1 MTFADIVF
9 ERFDRE
15 VTEEDLSNP
24 GTFSNIL
31 IPLSAAR
38 NEVPLFA
45 NDPAVLFQNPTL
57 VFNDIKIARSS
68 DGAASVKLPM
78 SDYFPTDNPLMGLEA
93 ANVAC
98 VRYKEYKYKGQ
109 SLSTDR
115 YRYDFYYVT
124 GYRELTNKSEEDPD
138 YPDGRR
144 LSVMDVEVD
153 LQLIPFTTYMQ
164 GGTVV
169 NMIPER
175 MPVPTDHVMQNW
187 TQSIMVEASTQTS
200 LPQLPKIG
208 TVKKGSGG
216 TSKDVNVLWCEIS
229 YIVGNEVKRY
239 GIFIPSKQVFESIME
254 ENVYA
259 GSNNNLSARDVYP
272 SLRNIMNDPI
282 TYLGITG
289 ATVTD
294 VNISEFCPYIVTKKN
309 TDITDE
315 QYIRIIAV
323 NDSEIAPT
331 ATYTPAGFTY
341 YAYDL
346 TYLYLEWAPS
356 TGNPGSQPKLN
367 KGTLSITLTDF
378 EKYNGQL
385 SIKDSMRNDV
395 LTLPRENLDSPMT
408 VNYFTYSDLN
418 NIYLVL
424 EYLGTQITLP
434 GHKIPWATSMWDTYR
449 SFSLQFDRQAL
460 QNNIDASN
468 REMNIALID
477 AAATGIIG
485 GALAGALTGGA
496 AGAGLGLFTGGSSF
510 IGSAISGGLKREE
523 DIRKMIRDQELTEQ
537 RMKGG
542 ASTMN
547 NNGVSTGV
555 INMINQFGG
564 AELIFRMPAGF
575 TEAEWTA
582 QTATWGYPSN
592 KVMRTLFLDTEGYW
606 KGRMYPTFTEDV
618 QDTAVRNAAI
628 RQLEDGFYLVPITY
642 E

>member
-1 MTFADIVF
+1 MSFARVKLHNLGVSRERSEVPVFSTEALQLYYGTDTIYSTRVF
-9 ERFDRE
+9 EKVKVRRSLE
-15 VTEEDLSNP
+15 PQAIELNVTDLTSLLDCDVCSFAYYYYNGSEDMTVNEQDLQWFYITGYEEI
-24 GTFSNIL
+24 T
-31 IPLSAAR
+31 
-38 NEVPLFA
+38 
-45 NDPAVLFQNPTL
+45 
-57 VFNDIKIARSS
+57 
-68 DGAASVKLPM
+68 
-78 SDYFPTDNPLMGLEA
+78 
-93 ANVAC
+93 
-98 VRYKEYKYKGQ
+98 YKGVPPSSADMNMRLYLEPIPVTSYMTQ
-109 SLSTDR
+109 STKFDIL
-115 YRYDFYYVT
+115 
-124 GYRELTNKSEEDPD
+124 
-138 YPDGRR
+138 
-144 LSVMDVEVD
+144 
-153 LQLIPFTTYMQ
+153 
-164 GGTVV
+164 
-169 NMIPER
+169 PER
-175 MPVPTDHVMQNW
+175 TPTATARVMQNW
-187 TQSIMVEASTQTS
+187 TQSIMVETSTTTS

-208 TVKKGSGG
+208 TVKKGSVG

-239 GIFIPSKQVFESIME
+239 GIFIPSKQVYESVMG

-259 GSNNNLSARDVYP
+259 GSNNNLSARDLYP

-395 LTLPRENLDSPMT
+395 LTFPRENLDSPMT

-424 EYLGTQITLP
+424 EYMGTQITLP

-510 IGSAISGGLKREE
+510 VGSAISGGLKREE
-523 DIRKMIRDQELTEQ
+523 EIRKMTRDQELTEQ

-564 AELIFRMPAGF
+564 AEFVFRMPEGF
-575 TEAEWTA
+575 TSTEWTA
-582 QTATWGYPSN
+582 QTAVWGYPSN
-592 KVMRTLFLDTEGYW
+592 KVLAAAQTFSAGYW
-606 KGRMYPTFTEDV
+606 KGRVMSFV
-618 QDTAVRNAAI
+618 GLINNANSGDNGIQIDRIVSQIENGI
-628 RQLEDGFYLVPITY
+628 RVKIISS
-642 E
+642 